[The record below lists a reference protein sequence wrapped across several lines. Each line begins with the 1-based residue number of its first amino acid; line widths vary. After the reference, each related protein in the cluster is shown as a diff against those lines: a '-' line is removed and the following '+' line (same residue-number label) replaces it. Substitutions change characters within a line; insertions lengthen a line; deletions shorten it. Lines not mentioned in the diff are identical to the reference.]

1 MMKLIQIAVRN
12 LARYGRRTL
21 LTASLIAIGVIA
33 VIVFGAGAGA
43 FKGLIVGQMTDAML
57 GHLQIHRRGYVAS
70 MDNLPLT
77 LTMRPP
83 RVEAIEKAL
92 RADPEV
98 EAYSRRLKFSGM
110 FSNYTQTTAIRLN
123 GVYPEEELR
132 TVPLLAS
139 RITQGTAKLATGDI
153 IIPELLST
161 GMGVRLGDLV
171 VVVATNRDGSVN
183 ATQLTVSGVLES
195 ATGSGGRDGYVHID
209 DATSLLRMDEPEIS
223 EIAVRIR
230 HFDRLADAAEDIR
243 GALGVTVQSGPAG
256 NSRGKGDSGAA
267 RAPGQGGASGQ
278 PGIQGPSGQLE
289 VHTWGAL
296 SPFHNVAVLI
306 DVLVL
311 SATLGLIAIV
321 LISVMNVM
329 LMSVYERVKE
339 IGTIAAMG
347 TMPGRILSMFVI
359 EGLSLGMLG
368 IVIGNAIA
376 AAAILLIDAIGPT
389 FDFGRQTGLVLSPEL
404 DPGRMFVISAV
415 VAIVAVLGTI
425 QPAFKASRME
435 PVEALRHG

>member
-83 RVEAIEKAL
+83 RVEAIEKVL

-195 ATGSGGRDGYVHID
+195 ATGPGGRDGYVHID

-223 EIAVRIR
+223 EIVVRIR

-243 GALGVTVQSGPAG
+243 GALGVTVHSGPAG

-289 VHTWGAL
+289 VHTWEAL

>member
-195 ATGSGGRDGYVHID
+195 ATGPGGRDGYVHID

-223 EIAVRIR
+223 EIVVRIR

-289 VHTWGAL
+289 VHTWEAL

>member
-1 MMKLIQIAVRN
+1 MKLIQIAVRN

-195 ATGSGGRDGYVHID
+195 ATGPGGRDGYVHID

-311 SATLGLIAIV
+311 SATLGLVAIV

>member
-195 ATGSGGRDGYVHID
+195 ATGPGGRDGYVHID

-223 EIAVRIR
+223 EIVVRIR

-311 SATLGLIAIV
+311 SATLGLVAIV